1 MQARK
6 VLIAVVALA
15 LALVAMTTIAGAQ
28 STTTTKGGKPSGA
41 PIKVGAFLSQ
51 TGALAF
57 NGKEQLNGVQIW
69 ADSLG
74 KAQGIL
80 GRPVELIV
88 KDDGSNAT
96 TAGAAARE
104 LLAEDPDFIVGPL
117 PSAVG
122 GAVLPLFNDA
132 KILNLNMGSLTASS
146 DPTTYPFTFNMN
158 ALKTTEA
165 QAQYDFLCKLGVT
178 KVGIIS
184 PTGPVGD
191 AQVTAA
197 NGKVGSAPCA
207 KKLKVVGQ
215 ERHDPGAPDLTTQV
229 QSLQQSGAQA
239 VLAGE
244 YLAAD
249 FNSLYRAMKDIGW
262 TPWVMSN
269 LVTATKDSLGTADPA
284 LVNKILP
291 FGCSANIIVP
301 QTKAAKAFDKA
312 LKQSGVD
319 DTQHPLAMGGFTAM
333 EVLKAGA
340 EGAGSTDASA
350 VAAWLENN
358 PVPAALWTY
367 KFSPTLHNGVTADQI
382 LPCKAG
388 SANDTGY
395 FQLAGTAKELKKKY
409 GSS

>member
-15 LALVAMTTIAGAQ
+15 FALVATTTMAGAQ
-28 STTTTKGGKPSGA
+28 STTTTKGGKLSGD
-41 PIKVGAFLSQ
+41 PIKVGALLSQ
-51 TGALAF
+51 TGVLASS
-57 NGKEQLNGVQIW
+57 GKPQLDGVNIW
-69 ADSLG
+69 VNSLG
-74 KAQGIL
+74 KTKGIL

-104 LLAEDPDFIVGPL
+104 LLAENPDFIVGPL

-191 AQVTAA
+191 AQVAAA

-229 QSLQQSGAQA
+229 QSLQQSGAEA
-239 VLAGE
+239 ILAGE
-244 YLAAD
+244 YIPTD
-249 FNSLYRAMKDIGW
+249 FNSLYRAMKDISW
-262 TPWVMSN
+262 NPWVASN
-269 LVTATKDSLGTADPA
+269 LVTAAKESIGTADPA

-291 FGCSANIIVP
+291 FGCAANTVVP
-301 QTKAAKAFDKA
+301 ETKAAKAFDQAVKE
-312 LKQSGVD
+312 SGVD
-319 DTQHPLAMGGFTAM
+319 TAQHPLAMGGFSALET
-333 EVLKAGA
+333 LKAAA
-340 EGAGSTDASA
+340 EGAGSTDATA
-350 VAAWLENN
+350 MKAWLEAN

-367 KFSPTLHNGVTADQI
+367 KFSDTLHNGVTADQI

-388 SANDTGY
+388 SANDLGY
-395 FQLAGTAKELKKKY
+395 FQRAGTAKELKKKY